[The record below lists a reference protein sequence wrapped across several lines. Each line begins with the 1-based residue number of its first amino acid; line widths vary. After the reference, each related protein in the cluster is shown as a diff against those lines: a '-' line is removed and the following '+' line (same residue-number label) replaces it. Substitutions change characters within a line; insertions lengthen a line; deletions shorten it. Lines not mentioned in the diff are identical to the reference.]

1 MRLASFSVHT
11 LIPGTLALLFQSTLW
26 LMGVTSC
33 GLQDAEAMTRKES
46 LGQAL
51 FSDTTL
57 SSPPGQACATCHSPE
72 HFFVDPDAN
81 EPTSEG
87 VIKGRFGNRNTP
99 TILYA
104 SLSPVFHFSKQ
115 EGLFIGGQFDDGRA
129 QDLKAQAKKPFFH
142 PLEMNNA
149 SPADLVEKV
158 RMAPYA
164 PLFRSLYGQSALDD
178 PEAALVRITD
188 AISAFEKTSRLSPF
202 SSKYDEYLQGRARFT
217 GQERRGREI
226 FEREDKGNCAACHPS
241 RPSGNGKQRPL
252 LTDHTYDNL
261 GVPKN
266 PANRFYQQ
274 SRELNPEGDAYL
286 DTGLGEH
293 VGKTA
298 EAGKFK
304 VPTLRNIAKT
314 APYMHNGYFKTLRGV
329 IDFYNSRDI
338 KPVCRN
344 PMATEEE
351 ALARGCWPAPEVPT
365 HVNHDELGHLG
376 LSVQEMADLEA
387 FLRTL
392 TDRP

>member
-1 MRLASFSVHT
+1 
-11 LIPGTLALLFQSTLW
+11 
-26 LMGVTSC
+26 
-33 GLQDAEAMTRKES
+33 
-46 LGQAL
+46 
-51 FSDTTL
+51 
-57 SSPPGQACATCHSPE
+57 
-72 HFFVDPDAN
+72 
-81 EPTSEG
+81 
-87 VIKGRFGNRNTP
+87 
-99 TILYA
+99 
-104 SLSPVFHFSKQ
+104 
-115 EGLFIGGQFDDGRA
+115 
-129 QDLKAQAKKPFFH
+129 
-142 PLEMNNA
+142 MNNA

-178 PEAALVRITD
+178 PEAALVRIAD

-217 GQERRGREI
+217 DQERRGREI

-286 DTGLGEH
+286 DKGLGEH

-329 IDFYNSRDI
+329 IDFLQQPGYQAGLPKS
-338 KPVCRN
+338 
-344 PMATEEE
+344 
-351 ALARGCWPAPEVPT
+351 
-365 HVNHDELGHLG
+365 HGH
-376 LSVQEMADLEA
+376 
-387 FLRTL
+387 
-392 TDRP
+392 